1 MKEQD
6 KIMVRDLIKTD
17 ISNMPDQEFKATVI
31 SIFIGVEK
39 RMDDFR
45 ETITTEIRVK
55 KESVRGAPGWLS
67 QLSVRFLVSA
77 QIMSS

>member
-17 ISNMPDQEFKATVI
+17 VSNMPDQEFKATVI
-31 SIFIGVEK
+31 RIFIGVEK
-39 RMDDFR
+39 RMEDFR

-55 KESVRGAPGWLS
+55 KESVRGSPGWLS

-77 QIMSS
+77 QIMIS